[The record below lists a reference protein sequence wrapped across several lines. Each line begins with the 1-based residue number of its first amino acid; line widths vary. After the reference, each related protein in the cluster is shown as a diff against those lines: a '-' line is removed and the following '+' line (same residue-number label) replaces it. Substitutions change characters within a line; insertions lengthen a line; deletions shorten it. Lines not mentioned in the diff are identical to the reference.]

1 MSKNRRRGWPRKRH
15 PLQVEDDRKHVA
27 VVTPC
32 DDMIKTAFAM
42 SMIKMLERTYAAPPP
57 SLRGLYVNTLSSSIL
72 PQGRQTLADLALKNG
87 ATHLLW
93 IDSDMSFPADMLLRF
108 LQRDEKIIGI
118 NAVTRRPP
126 HLSCAQYADGSFVK
140 TIRDSQGLEK
150 VGRTGFGVLWVAAEV
165 FTGMTKPYFSF
176 PWDEGLQDFRGEDM
190 YFFDKA
196 NQLGFES
203 YIDHNL
209 SKEVM
214 HYGSYGFNPLMLENV
229 ERSAKPVEEAA
240 QTDA

>member
-1 MSKNRRRGWPRKRH
+1 MS
-15 PLQVEDDRKHVA
+15 
-27 VVTPC
+27 
-32 DDMIKTAFAM
+32 I
-42 SMIKMLERTYAAPPP
+42 IKMLERTYTQPPP

-72 PQGRQTLADLALKNG
+72 PQGRQALADLALKNN
-87 ATHLLW
+87 ASHLLW

-140 TIRDSQGLEK
+140 TTRDSVGLEK
-150 VGRTGFGVLWVAAEV
+150 VARTGFGVLWAAAEV
-165 FTGMTKPYFSF
+165 FAGMTKPYFSF
-176 PWDEGLQDFRGEDM
+176 SWDEGLQDFRGEDM

-196 NQLGFES
+196 NELGFEA

-209 SKEVM
+209 SKEIM
-214 HYGSYGFNPLMLENV
+214 HFGSLGFNPLMMDAG
-229 ERSAKPVEEAA
+229 SEEI
-240 QTDA
+240 QTGG